1 MMGYAISQL
10 LKLSNLLKVAT
21 KSNLLHMLNAV
32 ISTNLLLNM
41 VRSFVSEKLK
51 HYKIAESRIHW
62 HLE

>member
-51 HYKIAESRIHW
+51 HYKIAESRIH
-62 HLE
+62 